1 MLNRAG
7 STKNIVGFAAKAD
20 KKERHRVR
28 QLTPEEIAELQ
39 ARLSSDPARFDP
51 SHLRPFP
58 PTAGPVPDL
67 DPDPT
72 FPLPSPPQEAFNLFD
87 TDHSGTIDEREL
99 KVAMRA
105 LESACPPRKLPP

>member
-39 ARLSSDPARFDP
+39 ARLSSDPARV
-51 SHLRPFP
+51 STRPISVHFHRR
-58 PTAGPVPDL
+58 PDRCPIL
-67 DPDPT
+67 IPNPT
-72 FPLPSPPQEAFNLFD
+72 FPCLRRRRKPSTSSTRTTAARL
-87 TDHSGTIDEREL
+87 T
-99 KVAMRA
+99 
-105 LESACPPRKLPP
+105 SAS

>member
-39 ARLSSDPARFDP
+39 ARV
-51 SHLRPFP
+51 FP
-58 PTAGPVPDL
+58 RTPRAFRPVPSPVHFHRR
-67 DPDPT
+67 PDRCPILIQNPT
-72 FPLPSPPQEAFNLFD
+72 FPYLRRRGSLQPLRHGPQRHD
-87 TDHSGTIDEREL
+87 
-99 KVAMRA
+99 
-105 LESACPPRKLPP
+105 

>member
-39 ARLSSDPARFDP
+39 ARLSSDPARV
-51 SHLRPFP
+51 STRPISVHFHRR
-58 PTAGPVPDL
+58 PDRCPIL
-67 DPDPT
+67 IPNPT
-72 FPLPSPPQEAFNLFD
+72 FPCTFAAAGSLQPLRHGPQRHD
-87 TDHSGTIDEREL
+87 
-99 KVAMRA
+99 
-105 LESACPPRKLPP
+105 